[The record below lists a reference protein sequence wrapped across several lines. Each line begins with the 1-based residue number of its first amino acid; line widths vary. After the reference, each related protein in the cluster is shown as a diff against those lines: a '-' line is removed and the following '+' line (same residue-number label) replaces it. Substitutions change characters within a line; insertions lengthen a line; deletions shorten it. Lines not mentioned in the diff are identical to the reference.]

1 MGHVERSHVHELLGW
16 PVSLV
21 SGIPKA
27 LIFGLLTTLFL
38 IPQGLNLGS
47 ENSL

>member
-1 MGHVERSHVHELLGW
+1 MLSGHMSMSCWVGLY
-16 PVSLV
+16 VSLV

-38 IPQGLNLGS
+38 IPRGLNLGY